1 MLSGRA
7 AAQTAFGG
15 ASEVKAVVAA
25 EAKLAWDGAAD
36 GDYTAMCQGLH
47 DPFEVIFTVKDGKLV
62 EIKTGAGRENM
73 FMTEEQ
79 FAEYTGAIIAAQDP
93 NVDIV
98 AGATIDCQ
106 AIGAGVNEA
115 FAK

>member
-1 MLSGRA
+1 MKKLTSIILALVLLCTCLTACSSREKTDISG
-7 AAQTAFGG
+7 
-15 ASEVKAVVAA
+15 
-25 EAKLAWDGAAD
+25 AKN
-36 GDYTAMCQGLH
+36 
-47 DPFEVIFTVKDGKLV
+47 I
-62 EIKTGAGRENM
+62 
-73 FMTEEQ
+73 TELK
-79 FAEYTGAIIAAQDP
+79 GAIIAAQDP

>member
-1 MLSGRA
+1 
-7 AAQTAFGG
+7 
-15 ASEVKAVVAA
+15 
-25 EAKLAWDGAAD
+25 
-36 GDYTAMCQGLH
+36 MCVGLH

-62 EIKTGAGRENM
+62 EAKLGEGKENM

-98 AGATIDCQ
+98 AGATVDCQ
-106 AIGAGVNEA
+106 AIGTGINEA